1 MLVHTR
7 TIAAMRVDAVAIIP
21 KVRARIS
28 PVFRDIVARIGD
40 GLGSGVVESSEDQ
53 ITRPEPWVEV
63 DEVKTASDGKHSRR
77 GSFRLFTEDIE

>member
-28 PVFRDIVARIGD
+28 PVFRDIVARTGD
-40 GLGSGVVESSEDQ
+40 GLGSGVLLRVGKIESL
-53 ITRPEPWVEV
+53 RR
-63 DEVKTASDGKHSRR
+63 SR
-77 GSFRLFTEDIE
+77 GLKWTK